1 MGHSVINFRT
11 FQTSGNFCVISLLVL
26 RFQRPVPSHR
36 MSQFLQPG
44 MDAPTFKAQAVVN
57 NEITELSLED
67 YKGKYVVL
75 LFYPADFTFV
85 CPTEILAYS
94 ERADEIRAAGAEV
107 IGISCD
113 TVHSHFA
120 YVKTD
125 QKKGGLGPVN
135 IPLVA
140 DKTLE
145 ISRSYGVLKED
156 DGISFRGLFI
166 IDGAGKLRQIT
177 VNDLP
182 VGRSVDETIRL
193 LQAFAFTDKLGEV
206 CPANWRPG
214 KPTFTP
220 KREGIIDYLSKQEN
234 DTGDK

>member
-1 MGHSVINFRT
+1 MGRHLKDSHLQKASLSSLNFQLNSIRSIAT
-11 FQTSGNFCVISLLVL
+11 TTPAMTG
-26 RFQRPVPSHR
+26 
-36 MSQFLQPG
+36 LQPG
-44 MDAPTFKAQAVVN
+44 MDAPVFKAPAVVN
-57 NEITELSLED
+57 NELGEVDLAS

-94 ERADEIRAAGAEV
+94 ERADEI
-107 IGISCD
+107 GISCD
-113 TVHSHFA
+113 SVNTHLA

-125 QKKGGLGPVN
+125 QKAGGLGPVN

-140 DKTLE
+140 DKTLS
-145 ISRSYGVLKED
+145 IARSYGVLKES

-166 IDGAGKLRQIT
+166 IDGEGKIRQIT

-193 LQAFAFTDKLGEV
+193 LQAFAFTDKH
-206 CPANWRPG
+206 
-214 KPTFTP
+214 
-220 KREGIIDYLSKQEN
+220 
-234 DTGDK
+234 

>member
-1 MGHSVINFRT
+1 M
-11 FQTSGNFCVISLLVL
+11 
-26 RFQRPVPSHR
+26 
-36 MSQFLQPG
+36 MLQPG
-44 MDAPTFKAQAVVN
+44 MDAPDFKAAAVVK
-57 NEITELSLED
+57 NELGEIDLKD
-67 YKGKYVVL
+67 FRGKYVVL

-94 ERADEIRAAGAEV
+94 DRADEIRSTGAEV

-113 TVHSHFA
+113 SVNTHLA
-120 YVKTD
+120 YVKTE
-125 QKKGGLGPVN
+125 KAAGGLGPVN

-140 DKTLE
+140 DKNLA
-145 ISRSYGVLKED
+145 ISRAYGVLKED

-166 IDGAGKLRQIT
+166 IDGEGKIRQIT

-193 LQAFAFTDKLGEV
+193 LQAFTFTDKHGEV

-214 KPTFTP
+214 KKTFKP
-220 KREGIIDYLSKQEN
+220 KREDIINHLSNPEVAEEK
-234 DTGDK
+234 K

>member
-1 MGHSVINFRT
+1 
-11 FQTSGNFCVISLLVL
+11 
-26 RFQRPVPSHR
+26 
-36 MSQFLQPG
+36 
-44 MDAPTFKAQAVVN
+44 MDAPVFKAPAVVN
-57 NEITELSLED
+57 NEIGEIDLSS

-193 LQAFAFTDKLGEV
+193 LQAFAFTDKHGEV

-214 KPTFTP
+214 KDTMKPN
-220 KREGIIDYLSKQEN
+220 RDGIIKHLTE
-234 DTGDK
+234 DKK

>member
-1 MGHSVINFRT
+1 
-11 FQTSGNFCVISLLVL
+11 
-26 RFQRPVPSHR
+26 
-36 MSQFLQPG
+36 
-44 MDAPTFKAQAVVN
+44 MDAPTFKTQAVVN
-57 NEITELSLED
+57 NELGEIDLAS

-85 CPTEILAYS
+85 CPTEILAFS
-94 ERADEIRAAGAEV
+94 ERADEIRQAGAEV

-113 TVHSHFA
+113 SVNAHLA

-125 QKKGGLGPVN
+125 QAKGGLGPVN

-140 DKTLE
+140 DKTMS
-145 ISRSYGVLKED
+145 ISKAYGVLKED

-166 IDGAGKLRQIT
+166 IDGQGKIRQIT
-177 VNDLP
+177 INDLP

-193 LQAFAFTDKLGEV
+193 LQAFAFTDKHGEV

-214 KPTFTP
+214 KKTMKPE
-220 KREGIIDYLSKQEN
+220 RAGIVDYLTNPEKKE
-234 DTGDK
+234 

>member
-1 MGHSVINFRT
+1 
-11 FQTSGNFCVISLLVL
+11 
-26 RFQRPVPSHR
+26 
-36 MSQFLQPG
+36 
-44 MDAPTFKAQAVVN
+44 MDAPVFKAAAVVD
-57 NEITELSLED
+57 NELGEIDLTS

-94 ERADEIRAAGAEV
+94 ERADEIRSAGAEV

-113 TVHSHFA
+113 SVNTHLA

-125 QKKGGLGPVN
+125 KASGGLGPVN

-140 DKTLE
+140 DKNLA
-145 ISRSYGVLKED
+145 ISTSYGVLKED

-166 IDGAGKLRQIT
+166 IDGEGKLRQIT

-193 LQAFAFTDKLGEV
+193 LQAFAFTDKHGEV

-214 KPTFTP
+214 KKTMKPN
-220 KREGIIDYLSKQEN
+220 REGIINHLS
-234 DTGDK
+234 GDKN

>member
-1 MGHSVINFRT
+1 MGIQKRHLKDSHLQKASLSSLNFQLNSIRSIAT
-11 FQTSGNFCVISLLVL
+11 TTPAMIG
-26 RFQRPVPSHR
+26 
-36 MSQFLQPG
+36 LQPG
-44 MDAPTFKAQAVVN
+44 MDAPVFKAPAVVN
-57 NEITELSLED
+57 NEIGEIDLSS

-75 LFYPADFTFV
+75 LFYPADFAFV

-193 LQAFAFTDKLGEV
+193 LQAFAFTDKHGEV

-214 KPTFTP
+214 KDTMKPN
-220 KREGIIDYLSKQEN
+220 RDGIIKHLTE
-234 DTGDK
+234 DKK

>member
-1 MGHSVINFRT
+1 
-11 FQTSGNFCVISLLVL
+11 
-26 RFQRPVPSHR
+26 
-36 MSQFLQPG
+36 
-44 MDAPTFKAQAVVN
+44 MDAPTFKAAAVVN
-57 NEITELSLED
+57 NELGEVDLAS

-94 ERADEIRAAGAEV
+94 ERADEIRNAGAEV

-113 TVHSHFA
+113 SVNTHLA

-125 QKKGGLGPVN
+125 QKAGGLGPVN

-140 DKTLE
+140 DKTLS
-145 ISRSYGVLKED
+145 IARSYGVLKES

-166 IDGAGKLRQIT
+166 IDGEGKIRQIT

-193 LQAFAFTDKLGEV
+193 LQAFAFTDKHGEV

-214 KPTFTP
+214 KATFTP
-220 KREGIIDYLSKQEN
+220 QREGIIDYLSKQEN
-234 DTGDK
+234 GTGDK

>member
-1 MGHSVINFRT
+1 
-11 FQTSGNFCVISLLVL
+11 
-26 RFQRPVPSHR
+26 
-36 MSQFLQPG
+36 
-44 MDAPTFKAQAVVN
+44 MDAPTFKAPAVVK
-57 NEITELSLED
+57 NELGEVDLAS

-94 ERADEIRAAGAEV
+94 ERADEIRKAGAEV

-113 TVHSHFA
+113 SVNTHLA

-125 QKKGGLGPVN
+125 QKAGGLGPVN

-140 DKTLE
+140 DKTLS
-145 ISRSYGVLKED
+145 IARSYGVLKES

-166 IDGAGKLRQIT
+166 IDGEGKIRQIT

-193 LQAFAFTDKLGEV
+193 LQAFAFTDKHGEV

-220 KREGIIDYLSKQEN
+220 QREGIIDYLSKQEN
-234 DTGDK
+234 GTGDK

>member
-1 MGHSVINFRT
+1 
-11 FQTSGNFCVISLLVL
+11 
-26 RFQRPVPSHR
+26 
-36 MSQFLQPG
+36 
-44 MDAPTFKAQAVVN
+44 MDAPTFKAPAVVK
-57 NEITELSLED
+57 NELGEVDLAS

-94 ERADEIRAAGAEV
+94 ERADEIRKAGAEV

-113 TVHSHFA
+113 SVNTHLA

-125 QKKGGLGPVN
+125 QKAGGLGPVN

-140 DKTLE
+140 DKTLS
-145 ISRSYGVLKED
+145 IARSYGVLKES

-166 IDGAGKLRQIT
+166 IDGEGKIRQIT

-193 LQAFAFTDKLGEV
+193 LQAFAFTDKHGEV

-214 KPTFTP
+214 KATFTP
-220 KREGIIDYLSKQEN
+220 QREGIIDYLSKQEN
-234 DTGDK
+234 GTGDK